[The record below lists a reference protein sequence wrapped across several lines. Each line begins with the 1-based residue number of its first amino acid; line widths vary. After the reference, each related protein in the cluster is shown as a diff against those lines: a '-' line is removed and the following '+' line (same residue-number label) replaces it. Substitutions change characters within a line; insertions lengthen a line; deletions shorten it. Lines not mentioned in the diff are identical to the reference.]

1 MLNVYSPY
9 YVKYDIPGIART
21 SGYRP
26 GYASAIS
33 IFKSV
38 INSYLWARWWQ
49 DRGEKEIM
57 VLLSP
62 INDIRGDDLCWRE

>member
-21 SGYRP
+21 SGYRL

-33 IFKSV
+33 ISKSA
-38 INSYLWARWWQ
+38 IIALC
-49 DRGEKEIM
+49 GLEGGGM
-57 VLLSP
+57 V
-62 INDIRGDDLCWRE
+62 R